1 VDSIDPQHEAP
12 GGADPSAAL
21 RRRLVLSMVAVA
33 GVMAAAFAVL
43 HLAGERPDLAL
54 FSLSAVVACGVLV
67 AVLRLTRDHRPAV
80 LVATAYA
87 SVVTLALL
95 AWPSAPTGDLV
106 WCFIVPPMLAYAGG
120 RQIARWALPLY
131 LGAAAVIVLLPGFAR
146 HDQWSELE
154 LEGRFLGALLLV
166 GAVSYLYELARA
178 RSQAQLESE
187 VRERRAAERELG
199 LANARLLVAAE
210 ESARLAAQAQAAN
223 LAKTTFLSHM
233 SHDIR
238 TPLTGIVGMTS
249 VLELGELSDEQ
260 RLCVD
265 TIRVSGETLTEL
277 IGDILDLARI
287 DAGRVQLRTD
297 PFAPSQLLEG
307 VQRVLAPLADAK
319 GLTLLVD
326 LHPDLPPRLRADPG
340 RLRQILLNLGGNAV
354 KFTERGRVCISL
366 GPRPDGDPR
375 WWRLEVQ
382 DSGIGIAPEQHR
394 RVFESF
400 TQVDLSST
408 RRQGG
413 SGLGLAICSRLVA
426 LMGGELGLESVEG
439 QGSRFWADLPLT
451 PAAADDRVGRED
463 LGPIPSLSPRRL
475 LVVDDNEIV
484 RQVLGGLLRFE
495 GHAVE
500 EAVDGVAAL
509 DRLALRR
516 FDAVLMDVQ
525 MPGLD
530 GLEAT
535 RRLRAGDGAVS
546 DPRVPV
552 VAITALADPDTRQA
566 CLDAGMD
573 AVVTKPVNRESLL
586 RALATVLG

>member
-495 GHAVE
+495 GHSVE

>member
-1 VDSIDPQHEAP
+1 
-12 GGADPSAAL
+12 
-21 RRRLVLSMVAVA
+21 MVAVA

-495 GHAVE
+495 GHSVE

>member
-1 VDSIDPQHEAP
+1 MDSIDPQHEAP